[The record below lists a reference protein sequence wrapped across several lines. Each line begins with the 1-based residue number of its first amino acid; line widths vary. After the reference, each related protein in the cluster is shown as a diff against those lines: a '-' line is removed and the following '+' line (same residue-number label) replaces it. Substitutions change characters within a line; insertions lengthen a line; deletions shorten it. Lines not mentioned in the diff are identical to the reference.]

1 MTNIIVAFSKP
12 EDGKNIKSILVRNGF
27 QVVAVCTSGG
37 QVLSAA
43 DCLNGG
49 IVVSG
54 YRFEDMMYDELRQ
67 CLPGEFDMLL
77 ISSPARWSGQSPDR
91 VICLPMPLKV
101 HDLLNTL
108 EMMVQAQG
116 AQQGGAGYHN
126 RGKDTADGT
135 EQYDGVGS
143 PPVYTEMQ
151 HGQRHQSGG
160 DSPDGN
166 QPHSCVMGKG
176 NIYRMPVTR
185 QDGDGNGIYKNAGN
199 RQ

>member
-37 QVLSAA
+37 QALSAA

-67 CLPGEFDMLL
+67 CLPGDFDMLL
-77 ISSPARWSGQSPDR
+77 ISSPARWGGQCPDR

-108 EMMVQAQG
+108 EMMVQAQERIRRRRRSRPKERS
-116 AQQGGAGYHN
+116 
-126 RGKDTADGT
+126 RG
-135 EQYDGVGS
+135 S
-143 PPVYTEMQ
+143 
-151 HGQRHQSGG
+151 RIS
-160 DSPDGN
+160 
-166 QPHSCVMGKG
+166 
-176 NIYRMPVTR
+176 
-185 QDGDGNGIYKNAGN
+185 
-199 RQ
+199 

>member
-101 HDLLNTL
+101 HELLMERNNMTESEAHRYIQKCSMDSGSNL
-108 EMMVQAQG
+108 VETAQMVISLI
-116 AQQGGAGYHN
+116 H
-126 RGKDTADGT
+126 
-135 EQYDGVGS
+135 V
-143 PPVYTEMQ
+143 
-151 HGQRHQSGG
+151 
-160 DSPDGN
+160 
-166 QPHSCVMGKG
+166 
-176 NIYRMPVTR
+176 
-185 QDGDGNGIYKNAGN
+185 
-199 RQ
+199 

>member
-37 QVLSAA
+37 QALSAA

-67 CLPGEFDMLL
+67 CLPGDFDMLL
-77 ISSPARWSGQSPDR
+77 ISSPARWGGQCPDR
-91 VICLPMPLKV
+91 VICLPMPLKGPRPLKYPG
-101 HDLLNTL
+101 DDGAGPG
-108 EMMVQAQG
+108 EDPQKEKKQAKG

-135 EQYDGVGS
+135 EQYDRVGS
-143 PPVYTEMQ
+143 PQIYTEMQ

-160 DSPDGN
+160 DSTDGN
-166 QPHSCVMGKG
+166 QPHPCVTGTDKGK
-176 NIYRMPVTR
+176 N
-185 QDGDGNGIYKNAGN
+185 D
-199 RQ
+199 